1 MRKAFHRLATLESH
15 FPDEVALVV
24 DDMATS
30 RLQADYDHLTMDD
43 WTDADDSHA
52 IIGRLPS
59 VA

>member
-1 MRKAFHRLATLESH
+1 
-15 FPDEVALVV
+15 
-24 DDMATS
+24 MATS